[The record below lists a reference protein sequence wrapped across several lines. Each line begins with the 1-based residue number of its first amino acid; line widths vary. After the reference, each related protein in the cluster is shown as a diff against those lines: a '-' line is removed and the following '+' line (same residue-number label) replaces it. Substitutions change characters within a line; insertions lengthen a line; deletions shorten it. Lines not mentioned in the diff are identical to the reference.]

1 MSHSQPLS
9 RLLRAFVLRLFITAL
24 LLTATVCAAL
34 PVLAAPAC
42 VKVTGGS
49 VNVRSGAGASYTVI
63 DSVYQ
68 NEIYACLAEKK
79 DASGQNWYQIALSGS
94 RKGWITGKYAKD
106 VTAAT
111 QTVQITGN
119 TVNVRT
125 GCGTDYPTLGIA
137 VKGAAYGYLG
147 NRQASDD
154 TVWYR
159 IRFSANS
166 EGWVSGRYSILTA
179 ATGIATTT
187 TAAVSPTQIASATSP
202 TAPPLPT
209 GTIPQ
214 PGKYVRVTASSAV
227 AHVTPGHSA
236 KVAGQA
242 AKGKTFPYIESYT
255 TAKKN
260 IWYKVRFTDDTIAW
274 LAQTD
279 SCIITETPALSDAQ
293 KALNRIAQKYGAVGV
308 QVAVIKNGT
317 VTDTYEYG
325 YAVKNSVPMTASHKI
340 RIASI
345 SKVAV
350 AMNAMKM
357 REEGIIDLDE
367 NIGAYWQV
375 KPYRKTTLRQLLT
388 HTSYL
393 RDNGYSGTRSGTAKQ
408 LTASS
413 SFRSSNAWSYNNYA
427 VGLAGSTLEVAA
439 GQHLNS
445 YAADR
450 FFTPLGIDASFTSG
464 DLKNPAKL
472 AALYYPSDSVAR
484 SVASSKSFHQKA
496 VGGNTA
502 YFAGGLT
509 ISARDM
515 GKLTGILAG
524 DGVYQGT
531 RYLSKESVA
540 LMEPSVTSGYARGHS
555 FSQCMP
561 LRYQTNLYGQ
571 KKLYYHLGT
580 AYGTLSFMGYNPDT
594 KNGVVILS
602 TGAFNGY
609 DSRGTFCICADLADY
624 FLNH

>member
-187 TAAVSPTQIASATSP
+187 TAAVSPTQTASATSP

-345 SKVAV
+345 SKVAI
-350 AMNAMKM
+350 AMNAH
-357 REEGIIDLDE
+357 E
-367 NIGAYWQV
+367 N
-375 KPYRKTTLRQLLT
+375 
-388 HTSYL
+388 
-393 RDNGYSGTRSGTAKQ
+393 
-408 LTASS
+408 
-413 SFRSSNAWSYNNYA
+413 
-427 VGLAGSTLEVAA
+427 AGR
-439 GQHLNS
+439 G
-445 YAADR
+445 
-450 FFTPLGIDASFTSG
+450 
-464 DLKNPAKL
+464 
-472 AALYYPSDSVAR
+472 SD
-484 SVASSKSFHQKA
+484 
-496 VGGNTA
+496 
-502 YFAGGLT
+502 
-509 ISARDM
+509 
-515 GKLTGILAG
+515 
-524 DGVYQGT
+524 
-531 RYLSKESVA
+531 
-540 LMEPSVTSGYARGHS
+540 
-555 FSQCMP
+555 
-561 LRYQTNLYGQ
+561 
-571 KKLYYHLGT
+571 
-580 AYGTLSFMGYNPDT
+580 
-594 KNGVVILS
+594 
-602 TGAFNGY
+602 
-609 DSRGTFCICADLADY
+609 
-624 FLNH
+624 